1 MSNRISYSSIYK
13 IKETFKRTGTNTGSD
28 FNKYDTL
35 AQKYFKIIF
44 YFYNGADG
52 ITLDKTSN
60 GGTGLLHPTW
70 NCAERDTNNLYKNNT
85 AYSYLAINGELE
97 RAKYLKEFISLLS
110 NISSESPWYFSE
122 ITGLDAALERNIKDM
137 KFEEERKKISIKC
150 LPDSF
155 DDRIGTMMDLYRA
168 VVWSWQTKREM
179 VPSNLRKFD
188 MGIYIFND
196 AVEPFHKFG
205 NKYTD
210 NLPEWLS
217 PDEYAVMGS
226 DSSGYRTSY
235 KYIEFHNC
243 EFDYNSG
250 KTPYGTLTNKEG
262 LQPEYTI
269 DIHFDDCYETRYNEF
284 MMKEFGDMIMWDVNF
299 NANRSSFDK
308 SSDQASD
315 LSKRINYYNGG
326 MLSNAGDQL
335 LTAATDWVSSKAKG
349 LLLGNLYS
357 LSLTR
362 VGDQI
367 STLMNGGVMETA
379 NAIARNVKNNNYKK
393 VGNNSI
399 GSNLFEDTMNK
410 ELSNTQPDLGTISDN
425 SNLQSTDNRSDL
437 GNIGGGKFDQHN
449 KGEVAMEDGNKYFN
463 DSLDGNIFD
472 DSVSV
477 RHAKGDVRKEDL
489 FEEPP
494 TPYVNTHL
502 GNIFS
507 AQTLVNNL

>member
-1 MSNRISYSSIYK
+1 
-13 IKETFKRTGTNTGSD
+13 
-28 FNKYDTL
+28 
-35 AQKYFKIIF
+35 
-44 YFYNGADG
+44 
-52 ITLDKTSN
+52 
-60 GGTGLLHPTW
+60 
-70 NCAERDTNNLYKNNT
+70 
-85 AYSYLAINGELE
+85 
-97 RAKYLKEFISLLS
+97 
-110 NISSESPWYFSE
+110 
-122 ITGLDAALERNIKDM
+122 
-137 KFEEERKKISIKC
+137 
-150 LPDSF
+150 
-155 DDRIGTMMDLYRA
+155 
-168 VVWSWQTKREM
+168 
-179 VPSNLRKFD
+179 

-379 NAIARNVKNNNYKK
+379 NAIARNVKNNNKK
-393 VGNNSI
+393 VENNSI
-399 GSNLFEDTMNK
+399 GSNLFED
-410 ELSNTQPDLGTISDN
+410 SIIPQPQPIT
-425 SNLQSTDNRSDL
+425 
-437 GNIGGGKFDQHN
+437 
-449 KGEVAMEDGNKYFN
+449 N
-463 DSLDGNIFD
+463 DSI
-472 DSVSV
+472 
-477 RHAKGDVRKEDL
+477 

-494 TPYVNTHL
+494 TPYVNTNL
-502 GNIFS
+502 GNMFE
-507 AQTLVNNL
+507 AQTLANNL